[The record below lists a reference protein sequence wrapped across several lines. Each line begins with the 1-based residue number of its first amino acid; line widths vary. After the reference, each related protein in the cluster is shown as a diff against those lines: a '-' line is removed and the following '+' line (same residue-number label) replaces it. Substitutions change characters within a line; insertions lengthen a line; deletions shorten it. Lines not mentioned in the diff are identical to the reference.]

1 MPHTKSAYKRMK
13 QNVKRNLNN
22 RVRKTRVHTTEGNL
36 NEAIEKGDAAA
47 AKKALEVCFST
58 LDKAA
63 KVGSIHGNKADRK
76 KSRLALRVAKME
88 KKA

>member
-1 MPHTKSAYKRMK
+1 MTHTKSAAKRMK
-13 QNVKRNLNN
+13 QSIKRNLNN
-22 RVRKTRVHTTEGNL
+22 RVRKSRVHTSEGHL
-36 NEAIEKGDAAA
+36 DDAIAAGDAVA
-47 AKKALEVCFST
+47 AKKALEACFSV